1 MAVISMKQ
9 LLEAGVHFGHQTRRW
24 NPKMSEYIFT
34 ERNGIYII
42 DLQKTV
48 KLVDQAYNYV
58 RDAAAN
64 GATVLFVGTKK
75 QAQDAI
81 AEEATRAN
89 MYFVNHRWLGG
100 TLTNWSTIQKRVA
113 RLKELRAMAED
124 GTFDRLPK
132 KEVALLN
139 KQREKLEKFL
149 GGIADMP
156 KIPDLL
162 FIVDPHKEQLAV
174 QEAHKLNI
182 PIVAM
187 VDTNADPDQIDVK
200 IPSNDDAIR
209 AVRLITAK
217 MADAIIEGNQ
227 GEDAVSADD
236 LAAEGADKAASI
248 EELTEIVEGNN

>member
-1 MAVISMKQ
+1 
-9 LLEAGVHFGHQTRRW
+9 
-24 NPKMSEYIFT
+24 
-34 ERNGIYII
+34 
-42 DLQKTV
+42 
-48 KLVDQAYNYV
+48 
-58 RDAAAN
+58 
-64 GATVLFVGTKK
+64 
-75 QAQDAI
+75 
-81 AEEATRAN
+81 
-89 MYFVNHRWLGG
+89 
-100 TLTNWSTIQKRVA
+100 
-113 RLKELRAMAED
+113 
-124 GTFDRLPK
+124 
-132 KEVALLN
+132 
-139 KQREKLEKFL
+139 
-149 GGIADMP
+149 IADMP

-236 LAAEGADKAASI
+236 FATEGADKAASI